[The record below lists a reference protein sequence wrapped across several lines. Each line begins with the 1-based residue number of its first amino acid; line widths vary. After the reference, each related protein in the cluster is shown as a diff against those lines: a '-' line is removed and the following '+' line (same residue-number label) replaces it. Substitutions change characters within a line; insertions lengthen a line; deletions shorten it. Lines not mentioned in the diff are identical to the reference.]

1 MINAEKYKD
10 EILIKSKEYV
20 GYNYPLFKAIDSI
33 KGVYMDFNETI
44 EWLLSEYEQPLLE
57 NGDSLKVGDWIMV
70 KDSVHDDDWCKRQF
84 TYYYNHKFYCAQD
97 KHDLEYGKSYIWN
110 YARLPEEG
118 E

>member
-10 EILIKSKEYV
+10 EILIKSKKYV

-44 EWLLSEYEQPLLE
+44 EWLLSEYEPPELKS
-57 NGDSLKVGDWIMV
+57 GDGLTSGQYIEVLNTDTEEWLRRKYI
-70 KDSVHDDDWCKRQF
+70 
-84 TYYYNHKFYCAQD
+84 TYYDGLFWCINEDTSLTHKVALGWE
-97 KHDLEYGKSYIWN
+97 H
-110 YARLPEEG
+110 ARSLRLG

>member
-33 KGVYMDFNETI
+33 KGVYMSFNETI
-44 EWLLSEYEQPLLE
+44 GWLLSEYEPPLLE
-57 NGDSLKVGDWIMV
+57 NGDDLISGQYIEVLNTNTGEWCCRKYITYCDGLFWCIDEDTSLTHKVALGWE
-70 KDSVHDDDWCKRQF
+70 H
-84 TYYYNHKFYCAQD
+84 
-97 KHDLEYGKSYIWN
+97 
-110 YARLPEEG
+110 ARLPEEG